1 MSLEGMSEK
10 SSIIICEFYTDRKL
24 IPYVW
29 FLQ

>member
-1 MSLEGMSEK
+1 MSLEGMSE

-24 IPYVW
+24 IPYVS